1 MTNRLVRATV
11 CRTFARAE
19 AFDGSLDRKGRALK
33 ECFMAQKQ
41 KMYKARIIPAAGG
54 QAIEV
59 TVPANDPF
67 QARKVIEG
75 MYGPVKSWFANPVE
89 VR

>member
-1 MTNRLVRATV
+1 
-11 CRTFARAE
+11 
-19 AFDGSLDRKGRALK
+19 
-33 ECFMAQKQ
+33 MAQKQ